1 MEKKLSLIAE
11 IDTKPGTC
19 CFIAGSYRIAWVG
32 TLTDKN
38 GEITTCIKWYL
49 PRSRED
55 RGIVRRYRESLV
67 MGNGQI
73 DAKNTVSPYIG
84 EKPI

>member
-1 MEKKLSLIAE
+1 MTSKISLIAE

-49 PRSRED
+49 PRTRED
-55 RGIVRRYRESLV
+55 RRIVSRYRQSLLL
-67 MGNGQI
+67 NTASSHI
-73 DAKNTVSPYIG
+73 DEITNL
-84 EKPI
+84 ED

>member
-1 MEKKLSLIAE
+1 MNITPLAT

-19 CFIAGSYRIAWVG
+19 AFIDGSYRIAWVG

-49 PRSRED
+49 PKTRED
-55 RGIVRRYRESLV
+55 RFLVNRYRQSL
-67 MGNGQI
+67 MGRPTI
-73 DAKNTVSPYIG
+73 
-84 EKPI
+84 